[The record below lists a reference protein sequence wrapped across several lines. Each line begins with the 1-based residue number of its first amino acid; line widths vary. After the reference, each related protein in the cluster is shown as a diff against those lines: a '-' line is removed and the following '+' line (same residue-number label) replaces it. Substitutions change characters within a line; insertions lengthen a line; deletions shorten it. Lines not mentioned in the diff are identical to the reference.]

1 MDASTPS
8 TVFVTGAT
16 GYIGGRLAPRLIERG
31 YRVRC
36 LTRSTAKLR
45 ARPWAA
51 APSSRLEVVEGD
63 AASAALLANA
73 MQGCTAAYY
82 LVHSMNAAGP
92 EYRAR
97 DLALAEAFGRA
108 ARQAGVERIIYL
120 GGLGE
125 TGSGLSEHLASR
137 REVETA
143 LGCEGVPVTVLRAAM
158 IIGSGS
164 ASFEILRY
172 LVERLP
178 IMITPRWVSTESQ
191 PIAIRDV
198 LHYLIAALETPAT
211 TGRTIDIGGP
221 DVWSYER
228 IMREMASALHLRRR
242 WVIPVPVLTPRL
254 SSLWIHL
261 VTPLNAAIARPL
273 AEGLRNRVV
282 CRDDSAQRLM
292 PHACLTIREAMDAA
306 LVAGGFKARRRNPET
321 GQWEPVPWG
330 LSTLKLRTGAMSM
343 LHTLRGLPNP
353 FTDPE
358 VRAQLRALTK
368 IARDAGQAPKGQKAA
383 TLDVVQA
390 MVAACEADGS
400 PQAVRDRALLWLGF
414 SSGGRRRSEIAGALL
429 SDLEPDGRDYYFL
442 LRNSKTNQTGEP
454 EVKPVFGL
462 AAHALT
468 EWLTL
473 RGRWAGPLF
482 CRLDAAGSPIRD
494 AKRSALSDEMVRLI
508 VLKWAERSGVDV
520 KRLSAHSLRS
530 GYLTQA
536 GKDGIPILEAM
547 SLSGHKTFQMV
558 ARYYRQGDL
567 KKSKAAWIAGDHPDA
582 P

>member
-36 LTRSTAKLR
+36 LTRSAAKLR

-292 PHACLTIREAMDAA
+292 LHACLTIREAMDAA
-306 LVAGGFKARRRNPET
+306 LVRIQSGEVETAWSDAGTMKGDPSWAGGTVFEDRREARSPA
-321 GQWEPVPWG
+321 EPPAVW
-330 LSTLKLRTGAMSM
+330 
-343 LHTLRGLPNP
+343 
-353 FTDPE
+353 
-358 VRAQLRALTK
+358 
-368 IARDAGQAPKGQKAA
+368 AA
-383 TLDVVQA
+383 
-390 MVAACEADGS
+390 VAAI
-400 PQAVRDRALLWLGF
+400 
-414 SSGGRRRSEIAGALL
+414 GGRRGYYGVDWLWRVRGWMDRLAGGPGLRRGRRSAG
-429 SDLEPDGRDYYFL
+429 DLRLGDAVDFWRVTAIEPPRRL
-442 LRNSKTNQTGEP
+442 E
-454 EVKPVFGL
+454 
-462 AAHALT
+462 LT
-468 EWLTL
+468 AEMKLPGVATLTL
-473 RGRWAGPLF
+473 EVAPAPEGDTGTRLAMTARFRPHGLLGILYWYLVLPLHGIVFRGMMSGLV
-482 CRLDAAGSPIRD
+482 
-494 AKRSALSDEMVRLI
+494 RSALQR
-508 VLKWAERSGVDV
+508 
-520 KRLSAHSLRS
+520 
-530 GYLTQA
+530 
-536 GKDGIPILEAM
+536 P
-547 SLSGHKTFQMV
+547 
-558 ARYYRQGDL
+558 
-567 KKSKAAWIAGDHPDA
+567 AA
-582 P
+582 